1 MKRVLFVIFF
11 GLAGTAVLLGLGKWQ
26 LDRLVWKQ
34 AILSEID
41 SKIVAHP
48 VDIPLQP
55 TILNDRYLP
64 VEAKGQLQPTT
75 IRVLVSRKR
84 IGAGYR
90 LISAFETDGRRVLV
104 DRGFIKID
112 APLPP
117 LTKKDVSVL
126 GNLHWPDEIDSYT
139 PPPDR
144 EKNIWF
150 ARDVEALSKELG
162 TLPIL
167 IVASNVSPSEKAVSP
182 LPIDSSGIPNDHL
195 QYAIT
200 WFSLAVV
207 WITMS
212 AVFLRRTRTR
222 KKA

>member
-1 MKRVLFVIFF
+1 MLFVIVF
-11 GLAGTAVLLGLGKWQ
+11 GLTGTAVLLGLGKWQ
-26 LDRLVWKQ
+26 LDRLAWKQ
-34 AILSEID
+34 AILHEID
-41 SKIVAHP
+41 SKIAAQP
-48 VDIPLQP
+48 VEIPQQP
-55 TILNDRYLP
+55 TVTKDLYLP
-64 VEAKGQLQPTT
+64 VKAQGQLQPAI
-75 IRVLVSRKR
+75 IRVLVSQKK

-90 LISAFETDGRRVLV
+90 LISAFETEGRRVLL

-117 LTKKDVSVL
+117 LVKQEMSVL

-139 PPPDR
+139 PEPDR
-144 EKNIWF
+144 DKNIWF
-150 ARDVEALSKELG
+150 ARDIEAMANELG

-167 IVASNVSPSEKAVSP
+167 IVASQVSPSQKAVSP
-182 LPIDSSGIPNDHL
+182 LPIDSSSIPNDHL

-200 WFSLAVV
+200 WFSLAAV
-207 WITMS
+207 WIIMS

>member
-1 MKRVLFVIFF
+1 MKRVLFVIVF
-11 GLAGTAVLLGLGKWQ
+11 GLAGTAVLLALGKWQ
-26 LDRLVWKQ
+26 LDRLSWKQ
-34 AILSEID
+34 AILHEID
-41 SKIVAHP
+41 SKISAQP
-48 VDIPLQP
+48 VNIPQQP
-55 TILNDRYLP
+55 TILNARYLP
-64 VEAKGQLQPTT
+64 VEAKGQLLPNT
-75 IRVLVSRKR
+75 IRVLVSQKR

-90 LISAFETDGRRVLV
+90 LISAFETDGRRVLL
-104 DRGFIKID
+104 DRGFIKVD
-112 APLPP
+112 ALLPSSIS
-117 LTKKDVSVL
+117 KNVSVL
-126 GNLHWPDEIDSYT
+126 GNLHWPDEIDGYT

-144 EKNIWF
+144 KKNIWF
-150 ARDVEALSKELG
+150 ARDVEAMAKELG

-167 IVASNVSPSEKAVSP
+167 IVASKVSPPEKAVSP

-200 WFSLAVV
+200 WFSLAAV

>member
-1 MKRVLFVIFF
+1 MLFVIVF
-11 GLAGTAVLLGLGKWQ
+11 GLAGTALLLFLGKWQ
-26 LDRLVWKQ
+26 LDRLAWKQ
-34 AILSEID
+34 AILHEID
-41 SKIVAHP
+41 SKIAAQP
-48 VDIPLQP
+48 VEIPHQP
-55 TILNDRYLP
+55 TVTKDLYLP
-64 VEAKGQLQPTT
+64 VQAVGQLQPATL
-75 IRVLVSRKR
+75 RVLVSQKK

-90 LISAFETDGRRVLV
+90 LISAFETEGRRVLL
-104 DRGFIKID
+104 DRGFIKIE

-117 LTKKDVSVL
+117 FVEQEMSVL

-139 PPPDR
+139 PQPDR

-200 WFSLAVV
+200 WFSLAAV